1 MRPWSRPSPL
11 LRRLAAPHRHFD
23 IHRKIN
29 FAQKYPPL
37 LCCCLTRQ
45 HLFRRILKNSI
56 QYYYYLHQQRK
67 SFFYTL
73 RRCVGCLFGCNFFLQ
88 ATNTLIITHNICMD
102 VSVNALKSAKI
113 SINLNPLTW
122 TLVRLT
128 AQNLTENWP
137 HFCMPNSFIQLFFH
151 FLPTMHGKQNGG
163 GQWLCVLI
171 KSVLVNSIILF

>member
-102 VSVNALKSAKI
+102 VSVSALKSAER

-137 HFCMPNSFIQLFFH
+137 HFSQGWLTFACLTRLFNYFSIFCPPCMVNK
-151 FLPTMHGKQNGG
+151 MGENNG
-163 GQWLCVLI
+163 
-171 KSVLVNSIILF
+171 SVC